1 VRFRR
6 FTPESG
12 PILSRRAVLGLGI
25 VLGASLLGYLI
36 AALVIFPA
44 PITETTQPVPR
55 VLGQPFTS
63 AEATLRA
70 AGFRVRREEEV
81 ANPIAMG
88 GLVVWQDPP
97 PETQLPPSS
106 VVHLSVS
113 TGPDAVAV
121 PDIVNLQ
128 VDLARSVML
137 EAGFKIQ
144 GIDSIAALSPP
155 GTVLA
160 SRPGFGVVRR
170 PGDSVTLV
178 VSRGPADIQ
187 VPTLKGL
194 TRDQAAERLAAA
206 GLRVGYVRY
215 AARPGIR
222 DGVVLDQRP
231 GSGVRMPGGSRVD
244 LTLARN
250 P

>member
-1 VRFRR
+1 MRFRR
-6 FTPESG
+6 FAPEHR
-12 PILSRRAVLGLGI
+12 PMLSRRAMLGLGI

-70 AGFRVRREEEV
+70 AGFRVRRDEEM
-81 ANPIAMG
+81 ASSTAMA
-88 GLVVWQDPP
+88 GLVIWQDPP
-97 PETQLPPSS
+97 PETRLPPSS

-121 PDIVNLQ
+121 PDVVNLE
-128 VDLARSVML
+128 VELARSVML
-137 EAGFKIQ
+137 EAGFRIQ
-144 GIDSIAALSPP
+144 GIDSISALTPP
-155 GTVLA
+155 GTVVA
-160 SRPGFGVVRR
+160 SRPGFGVVRQ

-194 TRDQAAERLAAA
+194 TRDQAADRLAAA

-215 AARPGIR
+215 AARPGTR
-222 DGVVLDQRP
+222 DGTVLDQRP
-231 GSGVRMPGGSRVD
+231 GSGVRMPGGGRVD

>member
-1 VRFRR
+1 MRFRR
-6 FTPESG
+6 FTPEHG
-12 PILSRRAVLGLGI
+12 PILSRRAALGVAI
-25 VLGASLLGYLI
+25 VLGAALFGYLV

-63 AEATLRA
+63 AEATLKA

-81 ANPIAMG
+81 ASATAMG
-88 GLVVWQDPP
+88 GLVIWQDPP
-97 PETQLPPSS
+97 PETRLPPAA

-121 PDIVNLQ
+121 PDVVNLQ
-128 VDLARSVML
+128 LELAKSVML
-137 EAGFKIQ
+137 EAGFRIQ
-144 GIDSIAALSPP
+144 GVDSIAALSPP
-155 GTVLA
+155 GTVLT
-160 SRPGFGVVRR
+160 SRPGFGVVRK

-187 VPTLKGL
+187 VPPLKGL
-194 TRDQAAERLAAA
+194 MRDQAADRLTAV

-215 AARPGIR
+215 AERPGVR
-222 DGVVLDQRP
+222 DGTVLDQRP
-231 GSGVRMPGGSRVD
+231 GSGVRMPGGGRVD

>member
-1 VRFRR
+1 MRFRR
-6 FTPESG
+6 FTPEHG
-12 PILSRRAVLGLGI
+12 VRLSRRAVLGVGI

-63 AEATLRA
+63 AEETLKA
-70 AGFRVRREEEV
+70 AGFRVRRDEEL
-81 ANPIAMG
+81 ADPTAMAG
-88 GLVVWQDPP
+88 VVVWQDPA
-97 PETQLPPSS
+97 PETRLPPSS

-113 TGPDAVAV
+113 TGPDAVVV
-121 PDIVNLQ
+121 PDVANLQ
-128 VDLARSVML
+128 VALARSVML
-137 EAGFKIQ
+137 EAGFTLA
-144 GIDSIAALSPP
+144 GVDSVSALSPP
-155 GTVLA
+155 GTVLT

-194 TRDQAAERLAAA
+194 TRDQAGDRLAAA

-215 AARPGIR
+215 AARPGVR
-222 DGVVLDQRP
+222 NDVVIDQRP

>member
-1 VRFRR
+1 VKFRR
-6 FTPESG
+6 FTPEHG
-12 PILSRRAVLGLGI
+12 PVLGPGAVLGIAI

-44 PITETTQPVPR
+44 PISETTQPVPR

-63 AEATLRA
+63 AEATLQA
-70 AGFRVRREEEV
+70 AGFRVRRDEEV
-81 ANPIAMG
+81 ASATALG
-88 GLVVWQDPP
+88 GIVVWQDPP
-97 PETQLPPSS
+97 PETRLPPSA

-121 PDIVNLQ
+121 PDVVNLQ
-128 VDLARSVML
+128 VELAKSVML
-137 EAGFKIQ
+137 EAGFTIQ

-155 GTVLA
+155 GTVLT
-160 SRPGFGVVRR
+160 SRPGFGVVRK

-178 VSRGPADIQ
+178 VSRGPADIP
-187 VPTLKGL
+187 VPALKGL
-194 TRDQAAERLAAA
+194 SRDQAADRLTAA

-215 AARPGIR
+215 AERPGVR
-222 DGVVLDQRP
+222 DGTVLDQRP
-231 GSGVRMPGGSRVD
+231 GSGVRMPGGGRVD
-244 LTLARN
+244 LTLART